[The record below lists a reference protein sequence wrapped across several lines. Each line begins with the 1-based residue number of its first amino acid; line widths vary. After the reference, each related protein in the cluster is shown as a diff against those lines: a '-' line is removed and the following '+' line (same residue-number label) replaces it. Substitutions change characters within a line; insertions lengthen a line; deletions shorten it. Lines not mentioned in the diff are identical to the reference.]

1 MANKTWNGSASTW
14 ATAANWSPSGVP
26 ASTDDVFINGGT
38 VSVAGQTCG
47 SLTIGGSCTISGTAL
62 TITNAF
68 TVNSGTITWGHTGA
82 LIFNGN
88 ISNPGGT
95 ITASSTGTMTI
106 SGTTSTTADF
116 GSNTLRV
123 LTVAKTS
130 GGSVTF
136 QGSQVNVQG
145 FNSSSSIFTF
155 TSGTIIQNVVIVCGG
170 VTNTSVTARF
180 WQMNADF
187 IISAGGNG
195 IGCSMNSTTTCTFT
209 SRTGTVRVRSLTN
222 GSANTII
229 FPAPA
234 VSATAASSYTPNVAL
249 ESNTNWLINGSVNN
263 LYIDQGSHTGT
274 VGALNVYGTLSGST
288 GTKLFTTLSPTIYS
302 YNTGQTVNIS
312 CTTDITFATVTI
324 IPISGV
330 VSYTFNVNSI
340 KGNSVICSGASGTYN
355 LGVKDDNSQ
364 LVQING
370 ATAGVQCSGSS
381 STYNLYNVRGYALVL
396 SASSGTYNCYNY
408 QHNLAT
414 NPPTTG
420 SVTHTAGTLVMKS
433 GYVMST
439 HTYTSTSGTR
449 ALTFEDN
456 SWIQSLGSGAISY
469 QYGPS
474 FTCTT
479 AQTNNCGFVHTGSG
493 AWQADFVT
501 TAPAQ
506 NNTFNFYWSSIVAL
520 SGTGVFYVRTLG
532 NMVAGSAGRYTTN
545 YDTFDTGWGLG
556 GGAFT
561 NTTARTITVY
571 KDVLLTGDPFNGATG
586 ARTQWYVLN
595 LTLGSTD
602 GRTQFFATTVDWYNG
617 GSRIDRLGTITMPSA
632 FGGTLRVGYLKTR
645 NDASTIDDGNGELRC
660 TNLVHSNGVLDL
672 RGRQLY
678 IETQYSSGS
687 DITSIKYITT
697 SITPTR
703 STYADPGIWINAT
716 TGTPWNCPY
725 TDILYSNWKVWV
737 KVRGGTVSHG
747 NTIASVDRQPSFDL
761 SERAAAYTITGNL
774 ISVGSLRINNYTVPT
789 TSTWSIGGP
798 EFTVQTGGLSAPASF
813 TVYIRN
819 AAQYDNAVAKGYTQ
833 FLCDNTSFI
842 WPLVITTTTVNL
854 VKDTW
859 FKNLILNTGTTLTSG
874 NAYPSNY
881 HVCTGLLSGA
891 GGSGTTLSMG
901 SGTWEFQGMTAGGT
915 GSNQSGIWA
924 GDLSTDNFRITANSD
939 ATIKFTGT
947 SGTGGGDLAE
957 CYLGFSTYGGKLANN
972 IPYNNGTGIGDFYL
986 YMVGANDTTTVNIS
1000 QMDFGYTT
1008 AILRSISTYGINIK
1022 GSTFNIGTNKYLRG
1036 NASAGVPSFKNVESN
1051 TTVSGDYLGLTY
1063 SRVSGG
1069 AGWYAGANTTNNAS
1083 NSGWT
1088 FSAVPTYALGRS
1100 AVSRD
1105 EGMGL
1110 IIDLATNLANG
1121 SQVPYTI
1128 TGVTSADIN
1137 GASLTGNFT
1146 VASGVALLGLTITQD
1161 YLTEGTETLTL
1172 SLDNGAA
1179 SVSVTIND
1187 TSLTPTYSLS
1197 RSAATVT
1204 EGGSFTIT
1212 LNTTNLANG
1221 VTVPYTITGVSSSD
1235 INGASLT
1242 GNFTVSGNTA
1252 SLVVDTTWD
1261 YVTEGAETFTLT
1273 INPTYG
1279 TGSSISV
1286 VINNLLHPTYS
1297 LAASPTSVNE
1307 GSNFTITLTT
1317 TDVPDNTS
1325 VPYTITGTGITSADI
1340 NGASLTGNFT
1350 VVSNTA
1356 SVVFTAAGDY
1366 LTEGDETLT
1375 LTLNSIG
1382 TNVSVLIA
1390 DYYKTRTYSLGTS
1403 ASTVTEGNSF
1413 TVTLTTTNVF
1423 DGATVPYTISG
1434 TGITTADINGASLTG
1449 NFTVSSNTA
1458 TQNFAVT
1465 LDNVGEGDETFTLT
1479 LGSPASGSI
1488 NVTIKDPV
1496 SASNGNF
1503 LALFED

>member
-1 MANKTWNGSASTW
+1 MAVKTWLGNVSTW
-14 ATAANWSPSGVP
+14 ATAAQWSPSGVP
-26 ASTDDVFINGGT
+26 ASTDDVYINAGT
-38 VSVAGQTCG
+38 CTVAGQTCN
-47 SLTIGGSCTISGTAL
+47 SLNIGNSCTIAGTTL
-62 TITNAF
+62 TITSSFN
-68 TVNSGTITWGHTGA
+68 ITGGLFSPTLTQFNITGG
-82 LIFNGN
+82 LNN
-88 ISNPGGT
+88 
-95 ITASSTGTMTI
+95 
-106 SGTTSTTADF
+106 
-116 GSNTLRV
+116 
-123 LTVAKTS
+123 S
-130 GGSVTF
+130 GGSIAQSLTSATVFAFT
-136 QGSQVNVQG
+136 GANSASVNFGASNNIRQLTIAKTG
-145 FNSSSSIFTF
+145 GTLTLTGNQINCQATNSNTSNFTF
-155 TSGTIIQNVVIVCGG
+155 TSGTLVQNVVILCGA
-170 VTNTSVTARF
+170 VTNTSATARF
-180 WQMNADF
+180 WQMNQDV
-187 IISAGGNG
+187 IVSAGGNAASV
-195 IGCSMNSTTTCTFT
+195 SMNSTTACTFT
-209 SRTGTVRVRSLTN
+209 SRTGTVRIRGRNDGTASLISF
-222 GSANTII
+222 SAAT
-229 FPAPA
+229 P
-234 VSATAASSYTPNVAL
+234 SATAAAAYTINVAL
-249 ESNTNWLINGSVNN
+249 ESNTNWSISGSVNN

-274 VGALNVYGTLSGST
+274 AANLNIYGTLTTS
-288 GTKLFTTLSPTIYS
+288 GTKTFTTLNPTIYS
-302 YNTGQTVNIS
+302 YNTGQTVTINAGD
-312 CTTDITFATVTI
+312 TTFGTVTI
-324 IPISGV
+324 AAVSGV
-330 VSYTFNVNSI
+330 VSSTFNVNSI
-340 KGNSVICSGASGTYN
+340 KGTSINCTAASCTYN

-364 LVQING
+364 LAQISG
-370 ATAGVQCSGSS
+370 SSGGVSCSGAS
-381 STYNLYNVRGYALVL
+381 STYNLYNVRGYALAL
-396 SASSGTYNCYNY
+396 SATSGTYNCYDY

-420 SVTHTAGTLVMKS
+420 TANLTAGTLTMKS
-433 GYVMST
+433 GYKLIT
-439 HTYTSTSGTR
+439 HSFTSTTGTR
-449 ALTFEDN
+449 GLTFEDN
-456 SWIQSLGSGAISY
+456 SWISSSGTGAISY
-469 QYGPS
+469 QYGPN
-474 FTCTT
+474 FTCST
-479 AQTNNCGFVHTGSG
+479 AQTNSCGFVHNGSG
-493 AWQADFVT
+493 AWQADFAT
-501 TAPAQ
+501 SAPAQ
-506 NNTFNFYWSSIVAL
+506 NNTFNFYWSKIVAL
-520 SGTGVFYVRTLG
+520 TGTGVFYVRTLG
-532 NMVAGSAGRYTTN
+532 NMVDGSAGRYTTN

-561 NTTARTITVY
+561 NTTARSIIVY

-632 FGGTLRVGYLKTR
+632 FTGTLRVGYLKTR

-660 TNLVHSNGVLDL
+660 TNFAHNNGVLDL

-678 IETQYSSGS
+678 IETQYNHGG
-687 DITSIKYITT
+687 DITNIKSITT

-737 KVRGGTVSHG
+737 KIRGGTVNNGGTIS
-747 NTIASVDRQPSFDL
+747 NTDRQPSFDL
-761 SERAAAYTITGNL
+761 SERAAAYTITGNIL
-774 ISVGSLRINNYTVPT
+774 CVGSLRINNYTVPT

-798 EFTVQTGGLSAPASF
+798 EFTVQTGGLSAPADFS
-813 TVYIRN
+813 VYIRDS
-819 AAQYDNAVAKGYTQ
+819 AQYDNTNAKGYTQ
-833 FLCDNTSFI
+833 FLCDNTSFV

-854 VKDTW
+854 VRDTW

-874 NAYPSNY
+874 NAYPFNY
-881 HVCTGLLSGA
+881 HVCTGLLSGT

-924 GDLSTDNFRITANSD
+924 GDLSTDNFRVTANSD
-939 ATIKFTGT
+939 ATLKFTGT
-947 SGTGGGDLAE
+947 NGTGGGDFAE
-957 CYLGFSTYGGKLANN
+957 CYLGFSTYGGKLEQNL
-972 IPYNNGTGIGDFYL
+972 PYNSGTGTGDFYL
-986 YMVGANDTTTVNIS
+986 YMVGANDTTTVNFS
-1000 QMDFGYTT
+1000 QIDFGYTT

-1022 GSTFNIGTNKYLRG
+1022 GSTFNIGTNKTLRG
-1036 NASAGVPSFKNVESN
+1036 STSAGVPSFKNVESN
-1051 TTVSGDYLGLTY
+1051 TYVSGDYLSLTY

-1069 AGWYAGANTTNNAS
+1069 QGWYAGANTSNNGS

-1088 FSAVPTYALGRS
+1088 FSAPTTYTLGRS
-1100 AVSRD
+1100 AASRD
-1105 EGMGL
+1105 EGYGL

-1128 TGVTSADIN
+1128 TGVSSADIN

-1146 VASGVALLGLTITQD
+1146 VASGSDLLGLTITQD

-1179 SVSVTIND
+1179 SISVTIND

-1197 RSAATVT
+1197 RSVASVN
-1204 EGGSFTIT
+1204 EGQSFTIT
-1212 LNTTNLANG
+1212 LNTTNLADG
-1221 VTVPYTITGVSSSD
+1221 TTVPYTITGVSSSD

-1242 GNFTVSGNTA
+1242 GSFTVSGNTA

-1261 YVTEGAETFTLT
+1261 YVTEGTETFTLT
-1273 INPTYG
+1273 ITPAYG
-1279 TGSSISV
+1279 TGSAISV
-1286 VINNLLHPTYS
+1286 AINNVLHPSYA
-1297 LAASPTSVNE
+1297 LAASPTSLNE
-1307 GSNFTITLTT
+1307 GGNFTVTLTT
-1317 TDVPDNTS
+1317 TDVADNTS
-1325 VPYTITGTGITSADI
+1325 IPYTITGVSSADI

-1350 VVSNTA
+1350 VVSGTA
-1356 SVVFTAAGDY
+1356 SLVVTTSADY
-1366 LTEGDETLT
+1366 LTEGDETFV

-1413 TVTLTTTNVF
+1413 TVTLNTTNVF
-1423 DGATVPYTISG
+1423 DGTTVPYTISG

-1496 SASNGNF
+1496 TGTGGSFIS
-1503 LALFED
+1503 LFED